1 MREERTCGEG
11 GEVREERNVEREE
24 REERKVERRRGKGG
38 WLQEGW
44 GSETVTCRKRE
55 KGKERKSATK
65 KLSNPFGK
73 EGEKECSI
81 RQEAEEVLHSLYSFC
96 VHKPYCVVLN
106 YRGYL
111 QAHILLKGSI
121 NDRIQ
126 AHCYGA

>member
-1 MREERTCGEG
+1 MIAEGKREKRQREGEKGRGGGGEECGEG
-11 GEVREERNVEREE
+11 GEECGEGVEGG
-24 REERKVERRRGKGG
+24 ERRRGKGG

-81 RQEAEEVLHSLYSFC
+81 RQEAEEVVHSLYSFC

-111 QAHILLKGSI
+111 QAQCILLKGST
-121 NDRIQ
+121 
-126 AHCYGA
+126 